1 MTVATISTKGQITL
15 PAAAR
20 RAIGIKPHDRV
31 IVEVKD
37 NAISV
42 RSAPDLFKLKGFL
55 GKGVSRDKERIAMM
69 QHVAQ
74 HARKTS

>member
-1 MTVATISTKGQITL
+1 MEHSLIRKF
-15 PAAAR
+15 AAAR

-42 RSAPDLFKLKGFL
+42 RPAPDLFHLKGFL
-55 GKGVSRDKERIAMM
+55 GKGMPRDKERMAMM

-74 HARKTS
+74 HARKTP